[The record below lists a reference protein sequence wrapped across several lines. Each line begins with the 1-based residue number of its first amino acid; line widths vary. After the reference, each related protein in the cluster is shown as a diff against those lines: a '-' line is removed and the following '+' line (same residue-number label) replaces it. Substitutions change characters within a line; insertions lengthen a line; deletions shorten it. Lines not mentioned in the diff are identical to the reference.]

1 VETSDKNDPNQIQS
15 VLKALDVLECL
26 ATAEAPLSVRT
37 VAEQCGFSRPTV
49 YRLLNTLA
57 GRDYVRSTDEGR
69 YAVGT
74 RVLMLGKSLLDRLDL
89 PELARADLRA
99 LSRFAQE
106 TVHLSILDGTD
117 ILYLDKAEPF
127 QSVHMYCMVGTR
139 NPLYCTS
146 MGKAILAF
154 LPREQCDAIL
164 SQTELVRYTPT
175 TIVDP
180 AMLCEHLQV
189 VRERGYAIDNEE
201 KEKNIRCVGAPVFD
215 HLGQAVA
222 AISIS
227 GPAYRMLDARLQEL
241 AGPLTQTA
249 EAISRKLGYVARST
263 PMVYRKEPQ

>member
-1 VETSDKNDPNQIQS
+1 METPDKNGANQIQS

-26 ATAEAPLSVRT
+26 AAADVPLSVRT

-49 YRLLNTLA
+49 YRLLNTLLS
-57 GRDYVRSTDEGR
+57 RDYVRSTTEGR

-74 RVLMLGKSLLDRLDL
+74 QVLMLGKSLLDRLDL

-106 TVHLSILDGTD
+106 TVHLSIYDGTE
-117 ILYLDKAEPF
+117 ILYIDKAEPF
-127 QSVHMYCMVGTR
+127 PSVHMYCTIGTR

-154 LPREQCDAIL
+154 LPPSQCAAIL
-164 SQTELVRYTPT
+164 SQAELVRYTPT
-175 TIVDP
+175 TITDP
-180 AMLCEHLQV
+180 AALMEHLQT
-189 VRERGYAIDNEE
+189 VRTLGYAVDNGERE
-201 KEKNIRCVGAPVFD
+201 PDIRCVGAPIFD

-227 GPAYRMLDARLQEL
+227 GPAYRMPNTRLQEL

-249 EAISRKLGYVARST
+249 QAISRKLGYVAHSDLN
-263 PMVYRKEPQ
+263 RKDPQ